1 MKVKIIMSL
10 IFLLSIQFSL
20 AQTNLETTYVR
31 GTIKIVKPSLKNI
44 MRLCD
49 MSYSDFLNEVDRLG
63 YEKRLVKG
71 EIFYEKGSSK
81 QGGMQYISKTQEWV
95 TYTWAH
101 LDNNTTILDNLEGEL
116 EPYYVG
122 TNDRFRVYGVRAD
135 NVAYEINISSND
147 KSELVMAR
155 RKVMN

>member
-1 MKVKIIMSL
+1 MSL

-49 MSYSDFLNEVDRLG
+49 MSYSNFLNEMDRLG
-63 YEKRLVKG
+63 FEQRLVKG
-71 EIFYEKGSSK
+71 EVFYEKGSAK
-81 QGGMQYISKTQEWV
+81 QGGMQYISKTREWV
-95 TYTWAH
+95 TYIWAH
-101 LDNNTTILDNLEGEL
+101 LDNSTTILDNLENEL

-122 TNDRFRVYGVRAD
+122 PNDEYRVYGVRVD
-135 NVAYEINISSND
+135 DVAYEINISSD
-147 KSELVMAR
+147 AKSEKVMAR
-155 RKVMN
+155 RKVLN